1 MAILIDVECY
11 KNFFLFYALNT
22 KTRNTRIIPMYEGC
36 PLDEDLLRAT
46 MQLETVSFNGLK
58 YDLAIIFAALSG
70 WDCARLHKL
79 SNDIIQSKLPIYK
92 VLQNYKLKLP
102 YYNHIDLI
110 EVAIGQA
117 SLKIYGGRLNAQ
129 KMQDLPIDPQ
139 SFISPEQREIL
150 TKYCYNDLELTELL
164 YNKLLAQIEL
174 RRSMSEQYGMDLK
187 SKSDAQIAEAVIKSE
202 LSAITEQMY
211 KPRTFPPGYIF
222 YYTNPKIIFFHTDQ
236 LTDVFNKLLKEPFQ
250 LSDSGSVQM
259 PVWLAKQK
267 IRIGTTD
274 YQMGIGGLHS
284 CEKGQYI
291 ESKGNYLLSDFDVS
305 SFYPSII
312 LQQELYPKSMGEEFL
327 ALYQSI
333 VDRRI
338 FAKKNKD
345 DVEANTL
352 KIVLN
357 GSYGKFGSK
366 YSALYSPELLLQT
379 TLTGQ
384 LSLLMLIETLEANGI
399 KVISANTDGIVTYYY
414 EDKRELL
421 EQLLFDWELDT
432 SYNLEETV
440 YQAIASRDVNN
451 YIAIKTDG
459 KVKGKGCFADPSLSK
474 NPDGQIIYEAVITK
488 VSKGIP
494 LRKTITECTDITK
507 FVTVRTVDGG
517 AVIGDKYLGK
527 AIRFYR
533 SNSTEL
539 TDATINYAKNGNKV
553 PNSQSCRPLM
563 DLPDKFPS
571 DVDYSYY
578 YDKAKELLA
587 DIGYKNA

>member
-1 MAILIDVECY
+1 MAIVIDVECY

-58 YDLAIIFAALSG
+58 YDLAIISAALSG

-222 YYTNPKIIFFHTDQ
+222 YYKNPKIIFFHTDQ

-291 ESKGNYLLSDFDVS
+291 ESKGNYLLSDFDVT

-312 LQQELYPKSMGEEFL
+312 LQQGLYPESMGKNFL
-327 ALYQSI
+327 TLYQSI

-338 FAKKNKD
+338 FAKKK
-345 DVEANTL
+345 V
-352 KIVLN
+352 
-357 GSYGKFGSK
+357 F
-366 YSALYSPELLLQT
+366 ELQCR
-379 TLTGQ
+379 
-384 LSLLMLIETLEANGI
+384 IETLEREI
-399 KVISANTDGIVTYYY
+399 ENT
-414 EDKRELL
+414 
-421 EQLLFDWELDT
+421 
-432 SYNLEETV
+432 
-440 YQAIASRDVNN
+440 
-451 YIAIKTDG
+451 
-459 KVKGKGCFADPSLSK
+459 
-474 NPDGQIIYEAVITK
+474 ITK
-488 VSKGIP
+488 
-494 LRKTITECTDITK
+494 KT
-507 FVTVRTVDGG
+507 
-517 AVIGDKYLGK
+517 L
-527 AIRFYR
+527 
-533 SNSTEL
+533 
-539 TDATINYAKNGNKV
+539 
-553 PNSQSCRPLM
+553 
-563 DLPDKFPS
+563 
-571 DVDYSYY
+571 
-578 YDKAKELLA
+578 
-587 DIGYKNA
+587 